1 MEDWDLKYGDLYVL
15 GQIWREFYIREVDQV
30 NVVNNN
36 VYQYNKFGSTTEW
49 CKNKNLNYN
58 KLQECKVKY
67 QELEKN
73 LLKLIADEKVIKKKQ
88 LIDDGIIDYKTELSD
103 RDVWFL
109 YEKKPRL
116 YVQKEHNI
124 LAALYE
130 GWFLNTIVK
139 IPNGA
144 YRTIFP
150 EMNKGVSINKMSI
163 LAGKPNIA
171 KFCIYLK
178 YQRMGTEEYFLI
190 TEIPKEIIEDIIT
203 RDKKKNNILAK
214 INII

>member
-1 MEDWDLKYGDLYVL
+1 M
-15 GQIWREFYIREVDQV
+15 
-30 NVVNNN
+30 
-36 VYQYNKFGSTTEW
+36 
-49 CKNKNLNYN
+49 
-58 KLQECKVKY
+58 
-67 QELEKN
+67 
-73 LLKLIADEKVIKKKQ
+73 
-88 LIDDGIIDYKTELSD
+88 
-103 RDVWFL
+103 WFL